1 MAEGQAPIKS
11 PGQTNGQ
18 GAFGEMGA
26 KRPSFRGMVWIS
38 RSATAFLAS
47 DDFIGS
53 EAKSSDLFLQLL
65 QSLVSALSDQCS
77 DLAVKRTKFV
87 KG

>member
-1 MAEGQAPIKS
+1 MADGQAPTKS

-18 GAFGEMGA
+18 GAFGGVGA
-26 KRPSFRGMVWIS
+26 KRPSLRGIVWIS
-38 RSATAFLAS
+38 RAAAAFLAS
-47 DDFIGS
+47 DDFIRS
-53 EAKSSDLFLQLL
+53 EAKDSDLFLQLL

-77 DLAVKRTKFV
+77 NLAVKRTKFV